1 MHDSWLNPY
10 LPPGPTVM
18 PRAVLDWGINSA
30 ETVYHPDWRNPH
42 VTGAG
47 QDVLVSLWQLPDRV
61 MLGVFNYDRKQAK
74 DVTLKLDL
82 ARLGLA
88 GKDGFDLAARDL
100 FRPEGTAGVAFDAA
114 SGTVTLKG
122 VGPHALRLVGVRAT
136 DKSALARATRQLA
149 SLGNGAPA
157 EFPAVVLDHNLITAK
172 TTFAAPGQM
181 PEIQAGDGIQV
192 AAWRQPDRLLL
203 AVINSG
209 DQPKDAVLKLDL
221 DALGLTPKLVWQE
234 FIGVRD
240 LLKSEQ
246 DPAATLDFYGR
257 TLTIRALP
265 SRALRLV
272 AVRKY

>member
-1 MHDSWLNPY
+1 VSCADEQ
-10 LPPGPTVM
+10 
-18 PRAVLDWGINSA
+18 I
-30 ETVYHPDWRNPH
+30 
-42 VTGAG
+42 
-47 QDVLVSLWQLPDRV
+47 LVSLWQLPDRV
-61 MLGVFNYDRKQAK
+61 MLGVFNYDRKQTK

-88 GKDGFDLAARDL
+88 GRDGFDLAARDL
-100 FRPEGTAGVAFDAA
+100 FRPEGAADVAFDPA

-122 VGPHALRLVGVRAT
+122 VGSHTLRLVGVRAT
-136 DKSALARATRQLA
+136 EKSALARATRQLA

-203 AVINSG
+203 AVINPS
-209 DQPKDAVLKLDL
+209 DQPRDAVLKLDL

-257 TLTIRALP
+257 TLTVRALP
-265 SRALRLV
+265 SRTLRLA